1 MQDELIL
8 GVYRRLDNRSEGL
21 PDDSPRGFELHTRR
35 KNALHDVF
43 DGEQAV
49 AVVDWGKTDDTTSHE
64 FVELS
69 VVGVLAPALFQY
81 AVVPGLKFVAE
92 KLAEKAVD
100 ESATQLVKWVISKLR
115 PKQQAKEL
123 LDFEIRMPDGTRI
136 SVDPPD
142 RNATITIS
150 FSQGSVA
157 SINYTTGAIHEPEK
171 PGLPT

>member
-1 MQDELIL
+1 MT
-8 GVYRRLDNRSEGL
+8 
-21 PDDSPRGFELHTRR
+21 PRAGSSCIQS
-35 KNALHDVF
+35 LHDVF

-49 AVVDWGKTDDTTSHE
+49 EVVDWGQTDDTTSHE

-69 VVGVLAPALFQY
+69 VVGVVAPALFQY

-92 KLAEKAVD
+92 KLAEKVVD

-123 LDFEIRMPDGTRI
+123 LDFEIRLPDGTRI
-136 SVDPPD
+136 RVDPPD
-142 RNATITIS
+142 QNATITVS

-157 SINYTTGAIHEPEK
+157 SINYSTGTVHEPEK
-171 PGLPT
+171 PGLPA